1 MKKFTKKILSTFS
14 LMFLLLVFPMLNI
27 NCSGSAEF
35 MPEKMD
41 APLQQKIRSV
51 EENNSNTTIQFTGK
65 TKEDLSS
72 EMKKDLESKGITIS
86 SVVTNIF
93 TASGTAPAIKE
104 ISNCEFIVYLELART
119 LDIK

>member
-1 MKKFTKKILSTFS
+1 MKKSTKKILSTFS
-14 LMFLLLVFPMLNI
+14 LMFMLLGLPMLNI

-41 APLQQKIRSV
+41 TPLQQKIRSV
-51 EENNSNTTIQFTGK
+51 EEDNSNSIIQFTGK
-65 TKEDLSS
+65 TKEDMSS
-72 EMKKDLESKGITIS
+72 EMKKELESKGIIIS

-93 TASGTAPAIKE
+93 TASGTASAIKE
-104 ISNCEFIVYLELART
+104 ISNCEFVIYMELART

>member
-1 MKKFTKKILSTFS
+1 
-14 LMFLLLVFPMLNI
+14 MLNI

-41 APLQQKIRSV
+41 TPLQQKIRSV
-51 EENNSNTTIQFTGK
+51 EEDNSNSIIQFTGK
-65 TKEDLSS
+65 TKEDMSS
-72 EMKKDLESKGITIS
+72 EMKKELESKGIIIS

-93 TASGTAPAIKE
+93 TASGTASAIKE
-104 ISNCEFIVYLELART
+104 ISNCEFVIYMELART